1 MRVIFMTS
9 RIERETMSK
18 AARSAEQ
25 QLADEA
31 ALRALHPLTS
41 RQKISESQA
50 APEFEENHKR
60 LRTERLAREAGLTA
74 KGK

>member
-1 MRVIFMTS
+1 MIFMTARS
-9 RIERETMSK
+9 KGEAMSK
-18 AARSAEQ
+18 AARSAEE
-25 QLADEA
+25 QLAEEA

-50 APEFEENHKR
+50 APEFEKNHKR
-60 LRTERLAREAGLTA
+60 LRAERLAREVGLNA